1 MPESQKLT
9 RSVDLEPR
17 RGSRGAS
24 WAGLKSVKVC
34 KRIVKTG
41 VSRPNAAVPHEPVNG
56 EPPAP
61 HRWSRRL
68 VLDGGFVHQHD
79 RDVVLYRVHPVAL
92 LALQALG
99 ILPVLKGLNARRT
112 NQIFPQVLGNHDKGI
127 VPKN

>member
-41 VSRPNAAVPHEPVNG
+41 VSRPNPALRQEAVNG
-56 EPPAP
+56 APAP
-61 HRWSRRL
+61 HRWTRRL
-68 VLDGGFVHQHD
+68 ALDGGFVHQHD
-79 RDVVLYRVHPVAL
+79 RDVVLHRVHPVAL
-92 LALQALG
+92 LALQALR

-112 NQIFPQVLGNHDKGI
+112 NQILQQILGNHDKGI